1 MNLKQQYNTL
11 QKRYGRQQWW
21 PILESVESC
30 VLSDEK
36 RRYKS
41 VYKIRKRLSESEMF
55 EIAVGAILTQN
66 TNWQNVEK
74 ALLNL
79 KRQKLLAPAKI
90 LKTPAPRFKKLIR
103 SSGYYNA
110 KAKKLRVFSHWLVDN
125 YQGDFKKFFCRPL
138 EKCRE
143 ELLNLWGIGPE
154 TADSILLYAGG
165 KSVFVIDAYTK
176 RLCRKFGVE
185 FKTYDEYR
193 EYFEKRLPKSAK
205 LFNEFHALIVAWGK
219 EKLM

>member
-11 QKRYGRQQWW
+11 QKRHGRQQWW
-21 PILESVESC
+21 PIYSVSG
-30 VLSDEK
+30 
-36 RRYKS
+36 RRKAPP
-41 VYKIRKRLSESEMF
+41 KKLGNGEMF

-66 TNWQNVEK
+66 TNWQNVER

-79 KRQKLLAPAKI
+79 KRQKLLTPAKI
-90 LKTPAPRFKKLIR
+90 LKTSSPWLKKLIR

-110 KAKKLRVFSHWLVDN
+110 KAKKLRVFSGWLVKN
-125 YQGDFKKFFCRPL
+125 YQGDFKKFFEQPL
-138 EKCRE
+138 EKCRA
-143 ELLNLWGIGPE
+143 ELLNLWGIGSE
-154 TADSILLYAGG
+154 TADSILLYAGS
-165 KSVFVIDAYTK
+165 KPVFVIDAYTK

-193 EYFEKRLPKSAK
+193 QYFEKRLPKSAK

-219 EKLM
+219 KR